1 MEDTYYNLFISEL
14 NIELTIIS
22 EEFTGICDCEKLKDV
37 CYFRYVNINSLE
49 MPENMEQDIFF
60 DFDFTYGS
68 AYIYGM
74 LFEDRNNG
82 KIMEHFLMNIT
93 KIIMQIAVINT

>member
-1 MEDTYYNLFISEL
+1 
-14 NIELTIIS
+14 
-22 EEFTGICDCEKLKDV
+22 
-37 CYFRYVNINSLE
+37 

-93 KIIMQIAVINT
+93 KIIMHIAVINT